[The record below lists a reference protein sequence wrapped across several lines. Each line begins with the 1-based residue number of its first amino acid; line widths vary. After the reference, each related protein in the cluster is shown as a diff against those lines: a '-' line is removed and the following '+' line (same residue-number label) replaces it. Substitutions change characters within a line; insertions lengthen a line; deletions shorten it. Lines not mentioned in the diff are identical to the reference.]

1 MKLTKEEIGAL
12 ADILEN
18 PMHSIQLSS
27 ELYKLLEDS
36 NSKVEIEEYDL
47 VIEKI

>member
-1 MKLTKEEIGAL
+1 
-12 ADILEN
+12 
-18 PMHSIQLSS
+18 MHSIQLSS